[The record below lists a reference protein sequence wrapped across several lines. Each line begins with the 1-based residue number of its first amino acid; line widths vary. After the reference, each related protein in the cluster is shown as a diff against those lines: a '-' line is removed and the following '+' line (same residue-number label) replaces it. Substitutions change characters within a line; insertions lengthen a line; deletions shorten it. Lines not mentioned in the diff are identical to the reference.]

1 MEKIDILRK
10 LRDEKLVAV
19 IRSRTKQQ
27 ALKSA
32 IAAVAGGIK
41 FIEITF
47 TTPSADEIIRELTDE
62 LQEQEV
68 VIGAGTVLEATT
80 ARIAMLAGAKFI
92 VSPVFNED
100 LVKMV
105 NLYRVPIMTG
115 ALTPLEAVQALEL
128 GVDIIKIFPGD
139 AYQPSIIKSFKGPM
153 PQANFMPTGGVNL
166 ENIHKWLE
174 AGAFAVGTG
183 SSLTVGAQTENYQ
196 SVTSEAEKFVN
207 KVKTFKEGK

>member
-47 TTPSADEIIRELTDE
+47 TTPGADEIIRELTDE

-139 AYQPSIIKSFKGPM
+139 AYQPSIIKSFKGPL

-166 ENIHKWLE
+166 ENIHKWL
-174 AGAFAVGTG
+174 ATGAFAVGTG

-207 KVKTFKEGK
+207 KVKTFKE